1 MDGARGGQNST
12 WGTNLLCGQDK
23 PGAGPQTTGG
33 TVCAQAAGRP
43 GHKEE
48 PTRAGAAQGSAES
61 RVDSSAGEQ
70 EAGISLQEAESKSST
85 WWEVPLLSLGPPGTR
100 HTPPHTPTWGSL
112 GRARTPPRP
121 SETENTQKKRELQE
135 ANHAS
140 WFQSCS

>member
-33 TVCAQAAGRP
+33 TVCTQAAGRP

-85 WWEVPLLSLGPPGTR
+85 WWGGSSALPWAPG
-100 HTPPHTPTWGSL
+100 HPPHPTPHAHL
-112 GRARTPPRP
+112 GKPWPCPDSPQA
-121 SETENTQKKRELQE
+121 L
-135 ANHAS
+135 
-140 WFQSCS
+140 